1 MLNQS
6 QAQYNIQPERAQVA
20 QASAAFQ
27 FSVLTCRHQLLATK
41 TILADGKEIPFGH
54 AKHFRFAYREL
65 DLLEDFCKALQW
77 LATEPNKFIIRGRL
91 KPGLTGWHRRLF
103 RGSDATIDCEDRSWI
118 ALDLDGVEVPPGL
131 GSPAALAE
139 AGYHIRD
146 RMLPGY
152 FRGIRCIAAATS
164 STGRMGPAIARLRLF
179 FLLSQ
184 PAPNES
190 LYAWAEVLSRSQS
203 KLRLDP
209 SVMLAQQPIYTAR
222 PIFRGLSDPVP
233 SWSRVRLL
241 DGYEDY
247 AMIEV
252 PREPR
257 KRSSA
262 TWTQARVCT
271 DVPPELLEM
280 TMEDAGCGVHWA
292 EATEPT
298 DRAWKAIRR
307 AFELLDGCPKPGGD
321 GRHKTL
327 TKVAYELCCLV
338 AEGEVPRALARDAYF
353 EAAEGINNYDGKYD
367 AAAIERRLDDAFADI
382 GRK

>member
-1 MLNQS
+1 
-6 QAQYNIQPERAQVA
+6 
-20 QASAAFQ
+20 
-27 FSVLTCRHQLLATK
+27 
-41 TILADGKEIPFGH
+41 
-54 AKHFRFAYREL
+54 L

-103 RGSDATIDCEDRSWI
+103 RGSDATIDCDDRSWI
-118 ALDLDGVEVPPGL
+118 ALDLDGVEVPSGL
-131 GSPAALAE
+131 GAPDKLVE

-146 RMLPGY
+146 RMLPSY

-164 STGRMGPAIARLRLF
+164 STGRMGPTVARLRLF

-190 LYAWAEVLSRSQS
+190 LYAWCEDLSRRQGS
-203 KLRLDP
+203 LRLDP
-209 SVMLAQQPIYTAR
+209 SVMLAQQPIYSAR
-222 PIFRGLSDPVP
+222 PIFRDMKDPVP
-233 SWSRVRLL
+233 EWSRARLL

-252 PREPR
+252 PRVHHH
-257 KRSSA
+257 RSK
-262 TWTQARVCT
+262 ARHAAGLICT

-292 EATEPT
+292 EATEPS
-298 DRAWKAIRR
+298 DKAWKAIRR

-327 TKVAYELCCLV
+327 TKVAYELACLV
-338 AEGEVPRALARDAYF
+338 NEGEVPRALARDAYF
-353 EAAEGINNYDGKYD
+353 EAAEGISNYDGKYD